1 MADENHT
8 TPHDPRPTPPAP
20 ARQRS
25 PWMRHRTWAREQDLL
40 TERGWQEG
48 YVVCKPSRW
57 MTRFFFDA
65 LLPLNTAL
73 QRLEANSFTLLG
85 TSQAFP
91 AHARALAQQL
101 ADLRA
106 SVRRLARLAER
117 LARGRFPAAEEQEPD
132 EPAASDERGEP
143 PTPAEDLD
151 ALQGPTLAE
160 TRAARDGR

>member
-1 MADENHT
+1 
-8 TPHDPRPTPPAP
+8 
-20 ARQRS
+20 
-25 PWMRHRTWAREQDLL
+25 MRHRIWAREQDIL

-48 YVVCKPSRW
+48 YVVFKPSRW

-85 TSQAFP
+85 TFETFSD
-91 AHARALAQQL
+91 HARDFLQQL

-106 SVRRLARLAER
+106 SARRLARQAER
-117 LARGRFPAAEEQEPD
+117 LARGRLPTAETEGPA
-132 EPAASDERGEP
+132 EPATP
-143 PTPAEDLD
+143 PAEEDLD

-160 TRAARDGR
+160 TRARVAQDGR